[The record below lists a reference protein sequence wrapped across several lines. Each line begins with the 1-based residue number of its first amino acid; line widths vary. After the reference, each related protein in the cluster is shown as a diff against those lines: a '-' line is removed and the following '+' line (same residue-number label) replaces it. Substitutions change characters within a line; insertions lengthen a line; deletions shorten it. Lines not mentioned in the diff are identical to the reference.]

1 MTLRTELELHEALP
15 RSRFAEVHRRTVDLP
30 LDRVWPAALSV
41 TAHEIR
47 TLGPLLALRGLPR
60 TLLGKRAVSATDPLP
75 LLDVFQR
82 EGFVLLRRDPQPIE
96 GRALVLFGAAGRFWS
111 PIGNAP
117 LPFDGPDAFLD
128 FDRPDHAVTVCR
140 LEAVADGPRTRIE
153 TETLVAG
160 TDRAAEAK
168 FAPYWALIRLP
179 SGLIR
184 RSWLAAIDRRAHRH
198 AAATAGGD
206 RPVLATDEGP
216 TLRA

>member
-1 MTLRTELELHEALP
+1 MTTSLADLELDHALP
-15 RSRFAEVHRRTVDLP
+15 RPRFAELHRRTIDLP
-30 LDRVWPAALSV
+30 IDRVWPAALSV

-47 TLGPLLALRGLPR
+47 TLGPLMALRGLPR
-60 TLLGKRAVSATDPLP
+60 TLLGKRAVSAGDPLP

-82 EGFVLLRRDPQPIE
+82 EAFVLLRRDAEPLG
-96 GRALVLFGAAGRFWS
+96 GRAVVLFGAAGRFWS
-111 PIGNAP
+111 PTGNSP
-117 LPFDGPDAFLD
+117 LNFEGPQAFLD

-140 LEAVADGPRTRIE
+140 LEACADGDRTRIE

-184 RSWLAAIDRRAHRH
+184 RSWLAAIDRRAHR
-198 AAATAGGD
+198 
-206 RPVLATDEGP
+206 R
-216 TLRA
+216 